1 MLSWKRLFRPMGR
14 QVWLLEVNG
23 SPACADRMVHDFAVD
38 LKEAVL
44 DPHVLG
50 IGGAGG
56 GPVESGAT
64 LRPANR
70 FERIH
75 MERA

>member
-1 MLSWKRLFRPMGR
+1 M
-14 QVWLLEVNG
+14 WLLEVNG

-50 IGGAGG
+50 SAGG
-56 GPVESGAT
+56 QPLGSGAA
-64 LRPANR
+64 LRPENR